1 MRPSSPLARPLSRRR
16 FAALVPLAAAALSFA
31 APHRPAGAQAA
42 DEPTVVLVTRHAE
55 RAQEPGPDPALD
67 ATGTRRAQALAAAL
81 QDAGVST
88 AIVTQYKRTRL
99 TAAPLAEQQKIPV
112 VERPVTSGQVDA
124 YAAALAQEIRASH
137 QGRTVLVVG
146 HSNTVPAIVA
156 ALSGKQIGAI
166 PDERYGDVYVVTMP
180 RGSGAPRLLRMRV
193 DPTP

>member
-1 MRPSSPLARPLSRRR
+1 MRPSPPAADLLSRRR
-16 FAALVPLAAAALSFA
+16 FAALASLAAAALALA
-31 APHRPAGAQAA
+31 APHRAASAQRA

-67 ATGTRRAQALAAAL
+67 AAGTRRAQALAAAL

-99 TAAPLAEQQKIPV
+99 TAAPLAEQQKIPI
-112 VERPVTSGQVDA
+112 VERPATSGRVDA
-124 YAAALAQEIRASH
+124 DAAALAQEIRSSH

-156 ALSGKQIGAI
+156 ALSGKRIGAI
-166 PDERYGDVYVVTMP
+166 PDERYGDVYVVTIP
-180 RGSGAPRLLRMRV
+180 RGSGAPRLLRLRV